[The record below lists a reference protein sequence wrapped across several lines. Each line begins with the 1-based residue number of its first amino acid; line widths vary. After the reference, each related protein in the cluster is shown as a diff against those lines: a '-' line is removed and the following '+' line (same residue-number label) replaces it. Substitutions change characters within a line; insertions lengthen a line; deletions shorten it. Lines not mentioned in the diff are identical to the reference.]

1 MRRDALC
8 GAHLLRELRAAFEN
22 ESQGWAKK
30 MFDLLSEMNGTKNAT
45 PDGVLPRERID
56 FFKERYRA
64 VLASGEAELPPPEPR
79 KEGARGR
86 AKKSKAANL
95 HERLGK
101 YEREVLLFIEK
112 PEVPFTNNLAE
123 RALRMIRLLQKIS
136 GCTRTLEGAQ
146 RFVRIRSFVDTVR
159 KQGGDVFKLLKEA
172 LLGCAWIPEHV

>member
-1 MRRDALC
+1 
-8 GAHLLRELRAAFEN
+8 
-22 ESQGWAKK
+22 
-30 MFDLLSEMNGTKNAT
+30 MFDLLVEMNRAKNAT
-45 PDGVLPRERID
+45 PDGVLPRAEID
-56 FFKERYRA
+56 AFRERYWA

-95 HERLGK
+95 HQRLFK
-101 YEREVLLFIEK
+101 HADKVLLFIEK

-136 GCTRTLEGAQ
+136 GCARTLEGAQ

-159 KQGGDVFKLLKEA
+159 KQGGDVFKLLREA
-172 LLGCAWIPEHV
+172 LLGRAWIPEHV

>member
-1 MRRDALC
+1 
-8 GAHLLRELRAAFEN
+8 
-22 ESQGWAKK
+22 

-45 PDGVLPRERID
+45 PGGLVPRERID
-56 FFKERYRA
+56 FFRGSYRA

-86 AKKSKAANL
+86 RKKSKAANL

-101 YEREVLLFIEK
+101 YEREAILFIEK

-123 RALRMIRLLQKIS
+123 RVLRMIRLLQKIS
-136 GCTRTLEGAQ
+136 GCVRTLEEAR

-159 KQGGDVFKLLKEA
+159 KLGGDVFKLLKEA
-172 LLGCAWIPEHV
+172 LLGRAWIPEHV